1 MQKFLREKIQAEH
14 VSALAWLVQT
24 VESTLDTGG
33 AKSKVVSSLGSDL
46 STFAAELM
54 GMSHELIMSGTLSH
68 EMFHGVLLRELGL
81 NAHCWPLQVGACVA
95 LACSI
100 WTFNSVILTHLPL
113 TTYHG
118 HLPLTTY
125 ILTTYYLPLTHL
137 PLTTY
142 GIYHL
147 PHFIYHLPHL
157 PLTTCHAYPT
167 YHLPC
172 LPLTTCHA
180 YHLPLTI
187 HTSYHLLQLH
197 IPHLPLVPLTTLFSS
212 LPSSSPPPIH
222 TPLLLSRP

>member
-1 MQKFLREKIQAEH
+1 MKHPGCGALMHSCASDSLPPSRCLSNGLVSNEDQSVQKFLREKIQAEH

-100 WTFNSVILTHLPL
+100 WTFNSVILKLCTHTYHLPL
-113 TTYHG
+113 T
-118 HLPLTTY
+118 
-125 ILTTYYLPLTHL
+125 
-137 PLTTY
+137 
-142 GIYHL
+142 
-147 PHFIYHLPHL
+147 
-157 PLTTCHAYPT
+157 T

-172 LPLTTCHA
+172 LPLTT
-180 YHLPLTI
+180 
-187 HTSYHLLQLH
+187 
-197 IPHLPLVPLTTLFSS
+197 
-212 LPSSSPPPIH
+212 
-222 TPLLLSRP
+222 